1 MVERTGAG
9 DGFMAAMISRPLPE
23 LKHIDKVAVQATLDF
38 ANVLVA

>member
-9 DGFMAAMISRPLPE
+9 DGFMAAMISRLLPE